1 MVKRGGSTYGMIPL
15 FLSGSTDLSR
25 ARSLTEMF
33 LDVFY
38 EAFAANREPFLDGS
52 AGLVIVTAS
61 EK

>member
-1 MVKRGGSTYGMIPL
+1 MIPL
-15 FLSGSTDLSR
+15 FLGESADLSR

-33 LDVFY
+33 LDVCY
-38 EAFAANREPFLDGS
+38 EALAVNREPFLDGS